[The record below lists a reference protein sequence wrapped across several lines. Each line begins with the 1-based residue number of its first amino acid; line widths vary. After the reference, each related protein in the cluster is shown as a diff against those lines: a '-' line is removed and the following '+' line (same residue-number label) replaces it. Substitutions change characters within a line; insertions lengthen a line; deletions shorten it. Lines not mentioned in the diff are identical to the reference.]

1 MKLIIYAAILLMAGG
16 VDSSSNAFS
25 LNAVDQIKID
35 VQKDVPHF
43 THRGSLSDFKVVLAG
58 SNSFVTIHPGNN
70 IQSLVNANPEGT
82 NFILKKGT
90 HRLQQIQ
97 PKNGNGFFGE
107 PGAIL
112 SGAKVLTTFL
122 KEGKYWV
129 AHGQFQKG
137 PEKGFCDETLQNI
150 PTGGCRFPED
160 VFIDDKP
167 LLQVRKFPDLQSG
180 RWIFDYD
187 ANKIYL
193 FDDPTGRTVET
204 SVTRYAF
211 VGNAK
216 NVLIRNLTI
225 EKYANPA
232 QEGAIHA
239 KQGEVGSLGEGWTI
253 QNNIIRFNHGYGI
266 RIGTRMKVIQN
277 NIHHNGQ
284 LGLGGTGND
293 ILIEHNEIAHNNTQG
308 FNWIIEGGGAKIVGA
323 QNVVFR
329 GNYAHHNV
337 GPGLWADSNNIN
349 VTYEG
354 NRTLRN
360 DGPGIF
366 HERSYKAIIRNNWCG
381 ANGFAFPIW
390 MVGGGI
396 VVSSSTDVEIYGN
409 TVWYN
414 ADGIG
419 IVHASENNGK
429 FGPYEV
435 ANIYVHDN
443 NITMGDGQTGLALKN
458 EDISFF
464 TNRNIRFEKN
474 NYVLVGE
481 KEKFFRWMNNL
492 RTESEWKNFGQD
504 LEGTVRRIRN
514 WKPDWIPLGL

>member
-1 MKLIIYAAILLMAGG
+1 MIAICLVSAYPSGASWTVKSKI
-16 VDSSSNAFS
+16 VDKWVHSKNSNESGERSSNKSA
-25 LNAVDQIKID
+25 NIIKT
-35 VQKDVPHF
+35 K
-43 THRGSLSDFKVVLAG
+43 LKL
-58 SNSFVTIHPGNN
+58 TIMVKPGTD
-70 IQSLVNANPEGT
+70 IQSLVDINPAGT
-82 NFILKKGT
+82 TFFLESGV
-90 HRLQQIQ
+90 HRLQQIR
-97 PKNGNGFFGE
+97 PKNGNTFLGE
-107 PGAIL
+107 KGAIL
-112 SGAKVLTTFL
+112 SGSKVLTDFV
-122 KEGKYWV
+122 KEGPYWV
-129 AHGQFQKG
+129 AYGQFQEG
-137 PEKGFCDETLQNI
+137 REKGWCDETLTDI
-150 PTGGCRFPED
+150 PSGGCRFPED
-160 VFIDDKP
+160 VFIDDIP
-167 LLQVRKFPDLQSG
+167 LIQVRKFPNIHSG

-193 FDDPTGRTVET
+193 SDDPTGRKVET
-204 SVTRYAF
+204 SVTEYAF
-211 VGNAK
+211 VGNSK
-216 NVLIRNLTI
+216 NVTIRGLTI

-239 KQGEVGSLGEGWTI
+239 KQGETGSLSEGWKI
-253 QNNIIRFNHGYGI
+253 LDNVIRFNHGYGI
-266 RIGTRMKVIQN
+266 RIATGMKILRN

-284 LGLGGTGND
+284 LGLGGTGED

-308 FNWIIEGGGAKIVGA
+308 FNWLIEGGGAKVVGA

-329 GNYAHHNV
+329 RNYAHHNI
-337 GPGLWADSNNIN
+337 GPGLWADSDNIN
-349 VTYEG
+349 ITYEG

-366 HERSYKAIIRNNWCG
+366 HERSYNAIIKNNWCG
-381 ANGFAFPIW
+381 ANGFGFPVW

-396 VVSSSTDVEIYGN
+396 VVASSTNVEISGN

-419 IVHASENNGK
+419 IVHASENGGR

-435 ANIYVHDN
+435 ENIYVHDN
-443 NITMGDGQTGLALKN
+443 DITMGDGQTGLALKS

-464 TNRNIRFEKN
+464 SNRNIRFENN

-504 LEGTVRRIRN
+504 LGGSVTRIRN
-514 WKPDWIPLGL
+514 WKPDWIPEGL